1 MVKILSGSLIG
12 LSIMAA
18 LGGLFGVVAHT
29 VFNATEVCNYCFGT
43 AVSCMGLAF
52 LVAMFGLY
60 REGHFS

>member
-1 MVKILSGSLIG
+1 MKVLSGSLVV

-18 LGGLFGVVAHT
+18 LGGVFGVVAHT
-29 VFNATEVCNYCFGT
+29 VFNAPGVCNFCFGT